1 MELTAEESLRLLSY
15 DVGRQLAVSN
25 PIQQDG
31 EDWREVVQVCAASH
45 VGREQDAKRA
55 LRGIAHRVK
64 STEAK

>member
-15 DVGRQLAVSN
+15 DVWRQLAVSD
-25 PIQQDG
+25 PIQQAG
-31 EDWREVVQVCAASH
+31 EDWREVVQVCPATH

-64 STEAK
+64 PAAAK